1 MVVKIFVYAA
11 VAVALAYIALS
22 FPRLRQEWKLY
33 SHRKQLPPG
42 PKTIRTGIRKP
53 WLWFQEL
60 SQQYGDVVHL
70 QLGPTPTIILGSA
83 QAAWDLL
90 EKRGAIFSSRPR
102 FIMGGEL
109 LSGGMRGLMA
119 PYASYWRR
127 WRKLLHSGFM
137 QRQSESY
144 RPVQSLESKVL
155 MHDLLKSPADF
166 RTHLERYAASVTV
179 TVTYGRRV
187 EDVRSDIVVQR
198 NAESMERLTLVNIPG
213 KFAVERY
220 PALKYIPSFLAP
232 WKAEVLQQRQKDI
245 RLYTELMDEVRDKV
259 AKGIAPTCFAKHL
272 LEEQENLG
280 MSDLEIAYT
289 AGSPFGAGVETSAGS
304 LASFLLA
311 CAKFGPQFIPRAQE
325 ELDRVVGSDRLPT
338 FDDLPKL
345 EFVRAIASETLRWRP
360 VAVLGGTPHASTADH
375 VYKGMFIPKGSTIIA
390 PLWSIHLNEADF
402 PEPHE
407 FKPERFM
414 EERNYP
420 GTFGHSAFGWG
431 RRVCPGMHL
440 GSASVVLNIAR
451 ILWGFE
457 VNPAKDEKGKDVDVD
472 IFAYSEGFN
481 SSPLPFPCSITPRSA
496 RHAEIVEQE
505 YQEALGELTA
515 YTATTNLRK
524 EDGDSKYMDDLWK
537 LLRSNIPP
545 KQRKSYEDPG
555 LSEKAILSKDRLNG
569 GE

>member
-1 MVVKIFVYAA
+1 MVVKLILYA
-11 VAVALAYIALS
+11 VVALGLTYLALI
-22 FPRLRQEWKLY
+22 FPRLQQEWKLY
-33 SHRKQLPPG
+33 SHRSQLPPG

-60 SQQYGDVVHL
+60 SQQYGDVVYL

-90 EKRGAIFSSRPR
+90 EKRGAVFSSRPR

-137 QRQSESY
+137 QRQSETY
-144 RPVQSLESKVL
+144 RPIQSLESKVL
-155 MHDLLKSPADF
+155 MLDLLKRPADF
-166 RTHLERYAASVTV
+166 RVHLE
-179 TVTYGRRV
+179 RV
-187 EDVRSDIVVQR
+187 EDVRSDIVVRR
-198 NAESMERLTLVNIPG
+198 NAEAMERLTMVNIPG
-213 KFAVERY
+213 KYAVERY
-220 PALKYIPSFLAP
+220 PALKYLPTFLAP
-232 WKAEVLQQRQKDI
+232 WKKEVLQQRQKDI
-245 RLYTELMDEVRDKV
+245 QLYTELMDEVREKV
-259 AKGIAPTCFAKHL
+259 AKGTSPTCFAKHL
-272 LEEQENLG
+272 LEEQESLG

-311 CAKFGPQFIPRAQE
+311 CVKFGPQFIPKAQE
-325 ELDRVVGSDRLPT
+325 ELDRVVDSDRLPT

-345 EFVRAIASETLRWRP
+345 EYVRAIASETLRWRP

-390 PLWSIHLNEADF
+390 PLWTLHLNEADF

-407 FKPERFM
+407 FRPERFM
-414 EERNYP
+414 EKREYP
-420 GTFGHSAFGWG
+420 GTLGHSAFGWG
-431 RRVCPGMHL
+431 RRICPGMHL
-440 GSASVVLNIAR
+440 GAASVTLNIAR

-457 VNPAKDEKGKDVDVD
+457 VNPEKDEKGRDVDAD

-481 SSPLPFPCSITPRSA
+481 SSPLPFPCSITPRSVK
-496 RHAEIVEQE
+496 HAEVIESE
-505 YQEALGELTA
+505 HGNALEDLKE
-515 YTATTNLRK
+515 YTAVT
-524 EDGDSKYMDDLWK
+524 SKI
-537 LLRSNIPP
+537 S
-545 KQRKSYEDPG
+545 
-555 LSEKAILSKDRLNG
+555 
-569 GE
+569 

>member
-1 MVVKIFVYAA
+1 MVVKLILYA
-11 VAVALAYIALS
+11 VVALGLTYLALI
-22 FPRLRQEWKLY
+22 FPRLQQEWKLY
-33 SHRKQLPPG
+33 SHRSQLPPG

-60 SQQYGDVVHL
+60 SQQYGDVVYL

-90 EKRGAIFSSRPR
+90 EKRGAVFSSRPR

-137 QRQSESY
+137 QRQSETY
-144 RPVQSLESKVL
+144 RPIQSLESKVL
-155 MHDLLKSPADF
+155 MLDLLKRPADF
-166 RTHLERYAASVTV
+166 RVHLERYAASVIV

-187 EDVRSDIVVQR
+187 EDVRSDIVVRR
-198 NAESMERLTLVNIPG
+198 NAEAMERLTMVNIPG
-213 KFAVERY
+213 KYAVERY
-220 PALKYIPSFLAP
+220 PALKYLPTFLAP
-232 WKAEVLQQRQKDI
+232 WKKEVLQQRQKDI
-245 RLYTELMDEVRDKV
+245 QLYTELMDEVREKV
-259 AKGIAPTCFAKHL
+259 AQGTSPTCFAKHL
-272 LEEQENLG
+272 LEEQESLG

-311 CAKFGPQFIPRAQE
+311 CVKFGPQFIPKAQE

-345 EFVRAIASETLRWRP
+345 EYVRAIASETLRWRP

-390 PLWSIHLNEADF
+390 PLWTLHLNEADF

-407 FKPERFM
+407 FRPERFM
-414 EERNYP
+414 EKRQYP
-420 GTFGHSAFGWG
+420 GTLGHSAFGWG
-431 RRVCPGMHL
+431 RRICPGMHL
-440 GSASVVLNIAR
+440 GAASVTLNIAR

-457 VNPAKDEKGKDVDVD
+457 VNPEKDEKGRDVDAD

-481 SSPLPFPCSITPRSA
+481 SSPLPFPCSITPRSVK
-496 RHAEIVEQE
+496 HAEVIESE
-505 YQEALGELTA
+505 HGNALEDLKE
-515 YTATTNLRK
+515 YTAVT
-524 EDGDSKYMDDLWK
+524 SKI
-537 LLRSNIPP
+537 S
-545 KQRKSYEDPG
+545 
-555 LSEKAILSKDRLNG
+555 
-569 GE
+569 